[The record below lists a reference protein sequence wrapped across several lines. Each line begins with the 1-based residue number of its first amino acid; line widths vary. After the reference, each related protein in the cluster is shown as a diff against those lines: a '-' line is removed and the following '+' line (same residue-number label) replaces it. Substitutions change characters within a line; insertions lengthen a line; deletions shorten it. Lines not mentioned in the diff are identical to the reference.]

1 MAKPHQEYS
10 FIVKCQETKPVY
22 TDFNTPNE
30 CRSFY
35 FQRQPRLKPSWCLT
49 GISKLPKERV
59 SKVSQWFHCSSPMD
73 PATDIRVAPAVLA
86 LIPWLS
92 EIKEMQH
99 SSNSPFLQVFAFQ
112 HFAQIHGFLMTR
124 MSMKPWQGPMLSL
137 STAHV
142 NVSNGRFL
150 RGE

>member
-1 MAKPHQEYS
+1 MAKPHQEYG

-35 FQRQPRLKPSWCLT
+35 FKRQPRLKPSWSPT
-49 GISKLPKERV
+49 HVPKHPKERG
-59 SKVSQWFHCSSPMD
+59 SKVSVISSPMD
-73 PATDIRVAPAVLA
+73 PATDTRLAPAVLA

-99 SSNSPFLQVFAFQ
+99 TSNSPFLQAFAFQ
-112 HFAQIHGFLMTR
+112 HFAQIHGFLMAR
-124 MSMKPWQGPMLSL
+124 MSVKPWQGPMLSL